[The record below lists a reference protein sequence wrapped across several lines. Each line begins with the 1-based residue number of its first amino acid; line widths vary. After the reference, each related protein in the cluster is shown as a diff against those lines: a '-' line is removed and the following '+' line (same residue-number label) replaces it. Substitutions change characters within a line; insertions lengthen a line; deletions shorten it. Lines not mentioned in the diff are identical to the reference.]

1 MKYFALIIILLGL
14 FAIPSFSQSFPLPEA
29 ISQILEENQIPGIT
43 YTYLEGG
50 KIKESFALGNSNE
63 EDTPVNQETV
73 FSAASLSKPIF
84 AYLIMQLVDEGLIN
98 LETPLS
104 EYYKYPD
111 IQDEPNHQFVTAK
124 MVLSHTSGLPN
135 WRSGKLKFKYDP
147 GERFSYSGEGYVW
160 LQRVVEH
167 LKEKSLE
174 ELAQEYVF
182 QPLGMTRSS
191 FVFRKEFEEN
201 FSLSFNKNGKEFS
214 KNKIKN
220 GNAAASL
227 QTTSFDYA
235 LFLEALILGKEIN
248 ADLHQMMFSPVVPVE
263 PKEGQKQELYW
274 GLGVG
279 IQQTSAGKQI
289 FQWGD
294 NYTFRGYFTA
304 NVENGNAVVYFTNS
318 ENGLKPVRELV
329 ALALPDP
336 QPACDWMDYD

>member
-1 MKYFALIIILLGL
+1 MKYFALIIVFLGL
-14 FAIPSFSQSFPLPEA
+14 FASPTFSQTLPIPQG
-29 ISQILEENQIPGIT
+29 ISRILEENNIPGIS
-43 YTYLEGG
+43 YTNLEEG
-50 KIKESFALGNSNE
+50 KIKGSFALGKANDKNQ
-63 EDTPVNQETV
+63 TVNQETV
-73 FSAASLSKPIF
+73 FSGASLSKTIF

-98 LETPLS
+98 LDTPLS

-111 IQDEPNHQFVTAK
+111 IQDEPNHKLVTAK

-167 LKEKSLE
+167 LKGKSLE

-191 FVFRKEFEEN
+191 YVFLENFEEN
-201 FSLSFNKNGKEFS
+201 HSLSFKKNGEQSS
-214 KNKIKN
+214 KNKVN
-220 GNAAASL
+220 TGNAAASL
-227 QTTSFDYA
+227 QTTSYDFG
-235 LFLEALILGKEIN
+235 LFLEALLAGRRIN
-248 ADLHQMMFSPVVPVE
+248 SSLHQLIFSPVVAVE
-263 PKEGQKQELYW
+263 PKEGQKQELFW

-304 NVENGNAVVYFTNS
+304 NVENGNGVVYFSNS

-329 ALALPDP
+329 ALTLSDP
-336 QPACDWMDYD
+336 QPACDWMGYD